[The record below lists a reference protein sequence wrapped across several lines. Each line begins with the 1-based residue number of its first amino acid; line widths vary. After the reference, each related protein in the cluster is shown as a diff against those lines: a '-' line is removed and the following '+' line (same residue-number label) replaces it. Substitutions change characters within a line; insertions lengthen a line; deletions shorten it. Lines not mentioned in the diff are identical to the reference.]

1 MPIHLHYINNKPI
14 NQYKY
19 KMPRNDDNEENNTY
33 AWYVYLL
40 LNESLFT
47 EKKQQKIY
55 IILEM
60 T

>member
-1 MPIHLHYINNKPI
+1 MPIHLHYIKNKPI

-19 KMPRNDDNEENNTY
+19 KMPWNDDNEENNTY

-47 EKKQQKIY
+47 EEKKSNKKY
-55 IILEM
+55 ISY
-60 T
+60 